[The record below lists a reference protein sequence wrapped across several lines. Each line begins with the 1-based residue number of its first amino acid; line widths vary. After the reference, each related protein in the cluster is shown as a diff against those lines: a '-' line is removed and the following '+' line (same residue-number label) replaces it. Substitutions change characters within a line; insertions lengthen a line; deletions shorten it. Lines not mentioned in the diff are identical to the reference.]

1 MSEWTMVWDMKI
13 IRILSDGYDRL
24 FDLVGKLSEDTDKA
38 ESMEN
43 SLAQARFYHDEILK
57 DMEQVRSVAD
67 SLEVYL
73 PDGILPYP
81 KYEDILFYV

>member
-1 MSEWTMVWDMKI
+1 MKL
-13 IRILSDGYDRL
+13 IRMLSDGYDKL
-24 FDLVGKLSEDTDKA
+24 FDLVCKLGEDTDKA
-38 ESMEN
+38 EAMDD
-43 SLAQARFYHDEILK
+43 SLEQAKFYHDGILA